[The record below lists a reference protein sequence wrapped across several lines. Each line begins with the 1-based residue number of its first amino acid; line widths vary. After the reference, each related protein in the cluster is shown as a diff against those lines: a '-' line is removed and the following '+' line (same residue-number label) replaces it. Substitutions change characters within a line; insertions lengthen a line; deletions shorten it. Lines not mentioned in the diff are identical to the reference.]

1 MVEVTP
7 EELPLDDNRLIT
19 PGTKLTRSMAEV
31 LLLLILLCIFRGSWS
46 LRGVIN
52 DFVSILNHTEKTI
65 GSSLRKLSDLTV
77 ISYVRSGQKMLVSLN
92 LSHEFTQSLLVR
104 LFGASLPSERPD
116 FSTISIGSLGFIPA
130 NLDFERFLLFLS
142 NFEKHLDFKLETLS
156 SHLVWLEELD
166 AWEKAVTQVDFKQL
180 DRNNPLV
187 AFAESLVTRFE
198 FADENTVNRPSFEQ
212 LSKIVSQALAEHR
225 TILPWDET
233 VDFRNEVMR
242 VDEGF
247 LDD

>member
-7 EELPLDDNRLIT
+7 EELHLDDNRLIT
-19 PGTKLTRSMAEV
+19 PGTKFIRSMAEV
-31 LLLLILLCIFRGSWS
+31 LLLFILLCIFRGSWS
-46 LRGVIN
+46 LRGVTN
-52 DFVSILNHTEKTI
+52 DFVSILNRTEKTI
-65 GSSLRKLSDLTV
+65 GSSLRRLSELTL
-77 ISYVRSGQKMLVSLN
+77 ISYFRSGQSMLVSLN
-92 LSHEFTQSLLVR
+92 LSHEFVQSLLVR
-104 LFGASLPSERPD
+104 LFGTVLPADTSNLSDVSLE
-116 FSTISIGSLGFIPA
+116 SLGFFPA
-130 NLDFERFLLFLS
+130 NLDFERFLVFLS
-142 NFEKHLDFKLETLS
+142 NLEKHLDSKLETLN

-187 AFAESLVTRFE
+187 AFAESLVSRFE
-198 FADENTVNRPSFEQ
+198 FAEKNSVNRPRPEQ
-212 LSKIVSQALAEHR
+212 LSKIVSQALAEYR